1 MPLLTFTHDLGD
13 GKHAFGELV
22 LNRPQALNSTNLEMA
37 ELLSKQLL
45 AWQHDDRIAFVVM
58 RGEGERA
65 FCAGGDIVSIYRSLT
80 EQPDVAQNGDHYAY
94 QFFRAE
100 YSVNHLLHYYTK
112 PVVALGQGV
121 VMGGG
126 VGLFMGASHRVV
138 FPTTRYA
145 MPEVGIGLFPD
156 VAGTY
161 LLGRLAGGVGEFLT
175 LTGSSINAQDCGFLG
190 LADWYIQDLDAK
202 TIVEMLPSLLPADL
216 GNPTLALNAALRGLS
231 TPYQFEESA
240 VWQNYEVLR
249 KLANPVS
256 VESFFQQ
263 AEDLVSQQKTPW
275 FEQGLVLGS
284 KGSMLSRTI
293 SLALVQQ
300 NRSKNIA
307 QTLGRDLWVAIQCCA
322 HGDFKEGV
330 RALLIDKDKNPQWQ
344 PLVQDVRQYWQP
356 AWESPALALSLPD

>member
-1 MPLLTFTHDLGD
+1 MPLLTFTHALAD
-13 GKHAFGELV
+13 GKHFFGELV

-45 AWQHDDRIAFVVM
+45 AWQHDERIAFVVM

-65 FCAGGDIVSIYRSLT
+65 FCAGGDIVSIYRSLA
-80 EQPDVAQNGDHYAY
+80 EQPDVSQNGDHYAY

-138 FPTTRYA
+138 FPSTRYA
-145 MPEVGIGLFPD
+145 MPEVNIGLFPD

-175 LTGSSINAQDCGFLG
+175 LTGSSITAQDCGFLG
-190 LADWYIQDLDAK
+190 LADWYIDDMDAK
-202 TIVEMLPSLLPADL
+202 SVVQALATLLPADM
-216 GNPTLALNAALRGLS
+216 GNPALALNAALASLS
-231 TPYQFEESA
+231 KPYQFEASDI
-240 VWQNYEVLR
+240 WQNYKVLR
-249 KLANPVS
+249 QLANPVS

-263 AEDLVSQQKTPW
+263 AEDLVGTQQSPW
-275 FEQGLVLGS
+275 FEQGVVQGS

-344 PLVQDVRQYWQP
+344 PIAGEVKHYWQP